1 VRCCTSKAEP
11 DVSSDC
17 LFCRIVRREIPA
29 TIVAEND
36 HCIAF
41 RDIGPEAPTHVLVIP
56 RQHVS
61 TLDDV
66 TDPLLIGRV
75 MTMAAE
81 VARNEKVVEAGY
93 RTVINTNA
101 GAGQTVFH
109 LHVHVLGGRRF
120 TWPPG

>member
-1 VRCCTSKAEP
+1 MSA
-11 DVSSDC
+11 DC
-17 LFCRIVRREIPA
+17 LFCRIIRREIPA
-29 TIVAEND
+29 TIVWED
-36 HCIAF
+36 EHCVAF
-41 RDIGPEAPTHVLVIP
+41 RDINAQAPVHVLVVP

-75 MTMAAE
+75 MATAGT
-81 VARNEKVVEAGY
+81 VARSEEIVESGY

-109 LHVHVLGGRRF
+109 LHVHVLGGRRL

>member
-1 VRCCTSKAEP
+1 MSA
-11 DVSSDC
+11 DC

-29 TIVAEND
+29 TYVYED
-36 HCIAF
+36 EHCVAF
-41 RDIGPEAPTHVLVIP
+41 RDIGPQAPTHILVVP
-56 RQHVS
+56 RQHIS

-75 MTMAAE
+75 MTAAQE
-81 VARNEKVVEAGY
+81 IARKENIVESGY

-101 GAGQTVFH
+101 GAGQSVFH
-109 LHVHVLGGRRF
+109 LHVHVLGGRRM